1 MANIGIMGGTFDPI
15 HNGHLLLGKQ
25 AYQEYDLS
33 EVWFMPSHNPPHKT
47 DHPVTDAAD
56 RCAMVK
62 LAIAQYPYFRFSDFE
77 IVREGKTYTAQTLS
91 LLAQDY
97 PEHRFYFIV
106 GADSLYELETWHH
119 PDEVLSRTTLLVAG
133 REYRQAP
140 RTMEEQIAYLS
151 EKYRADIRR
160 LHCEEVDISSQEL
173 RDMESRG
180 RSIFKYVPKCVEEYI
195 ITHGLYTDSP
205 WRKEKQEYHN
215 DRDK

>member
-1 MANIGIMGGTFDPI
+1 M
-15 HNGHLLLGKQ
+15 
-25 AYQEYDLS
+25 
-33 EVWFMPSHNPPHKT
+33 
-47 DHPVTDAAD
+47 
-56 RCAMVK
+56 
-62 LAIAQYPYFRFSDFE
+62 
-77 IVREGKTYTAQTLS
+77 S